1 MDNSNHNE
9 TVATI
14 SPGWVDGR
22 IRPYIIA
29 EAGVNH
35 NGDLQTAL
43 RLVEA
48 AKGSG
53 ADCVKFQ
60 AFTAEELT
68 TKQAVKAAYQHCCGS
83 PGESQYDMLKRCE
96 LTEKDFAAIKQH
108 CDKQG
113 IDFLATPFSARW
125 VRVLAQMGITALKI
139 GSGNITCQDFLK
151 EIAET
156 HLPVIMSTG
165 MAYMP
170 EVHQALDHLRRFGS
184 STIAVLHCVSLY
196 PTTLAQINLATL
208 AVMKQQLQVKVGFS
222 DHTEDIITGALAVTA
237 GAEILEKHI
246 TLDKNMDGPD
256 HRMSLQPDQMFEYV
270 KLTRQGAIAYGTGC
284 KEPLPQELQIKQN
297 VRMSVVAAQDI
308 KAGTIITGQMLTT
321 KRPGTGIPAE
331 KIDNVVDAIAKNDIK
346 AGQLISGGDLIK

>member
-9 TVATI
+9 TIATN
-14 SPGWVDGR
+14 SPGWVDGH
-22 IRPYIIA
+22 IMPYIIA

-35 NGDLQTAL
+35 NSDLQTAL

-48 AKGSG
+48 AKNSG

-68 TKQAVKAAYQHCCGS
+68 TRQAVKAAYQHNCGS

-96 LTEKDFAAIKQH
+96 LTEKDFVAIKKH

-113 IDFLATPFSARW
+113 IDFLITPFSVRW
-125 VRVLAQMGITALKI
+125 VGILAEMGITAFKI
-139 GSGNITCQDFLK
+139 GSGNITCLDLLK

-170 EVHQALDHLRRFGS
+170 EVHQALNQLRQFGS
-184 STIAVLHCVSLY
+184 SRIAVLHCVSLY
-196 PTTLAQINLATL
+196 PTTLEQVNLATL
-208 AVMKQQLQVKVGFS
+208 AAMKQQLQVRVGFS

-256 HRMSLQPDQMFEYV
+256 HRMSLEPDQMFEYV
-270 KLTRQGAIAYGTGC
+270 KLARRGAIAYGTSY
-284 KEPLPQELQIKQN
+284 KEPLPQELQIKQT
-297 VRMSVVAAQDI
+297 VRMSVAAAQDI
-308 KAGTIITGQMLTT
+308 KAGTIITRQMLTM
-321 KRPGTGIPAE
+321 KRPGTAIPAE
-331 KIDNVVDAIAKNDIK
+331 EIDNVTGSVAKDNIK
-346 AGQLISGGDLIK
+346 AGQLISGDLIK